1 MMRLLLM
8 DRDPAELSGI
18 RWFLHTYFP
27 GDVTIE
33 MCTSMSEAPQSIQQF
48 EPDAILLNI
57 DLFPNNRLTALNHVF
72 QKYSGAILAM
82 TTEPLFKN
90 ALKAIDLQ
98 VQHLFVKPIDLEVL
112 KQKLTTISL
121 RVPQINNAVERATDE
136 SFYYRL
142 FIDSKP
148 SSIETARHF
157 TMIEPEHSETLNKLF
172 NWLQQTAIHYHMQVY
187 PLSDSIVCLFL
198 TNDRK
203 IVEKDVRT
211 LIKEWRLT
219 SNSSLNIGIYDGEPT
234 TLKNMYIFTKRALH
248 QSFYEGFGHIFYAS
262 KQFEAQPFD
271 PLLTPEEQHLLIS
284 SLEEGNLEAVKTFLY
299 RLSNEGIYYEQDDL
313 RIHLTSVLA
322 QIRRFMLKYKLHE
335 KAAIEQNYRQLFHL
349 IIEHPIFYTI
359 LNGIILFTQ
368 RLIELAREARME
380 KRADYVE
387 LAIEIIDQQFQ
398 DSRLSLPFVAH
409 KLGISPNYLS
419 TIFSKKQGLP
429 FKRYLQQARIHSAMK
444 MLVETDFAISEI
456 AHLNGFEDSN
466 YFIKIFKQLIGMT
479 PNRYRKSY

>member
-1 MMRLLLM
+1 MRLLLI
-8 DRDPAELSGI
+8 DKDPTDLSGI

-33 MCTSMSEAPQSIQQF
+33 ISTTVNEALQSIQRF
-48 EPDAILLNI
+48 EPEVILLNI
-57 DLFPNNRLTALNHVF
+57 DLFSNNRLTALYRVL
-72 QKYSGAILAM
+72 QKHSGTILAM

-98 VQHLFVKPIDLEVL
+98 VAHLFVKPIDLEVL
-112 KQKLTTISL
+112 KQKLTAISL
-121 RVPQINNAVERATDE
+121 RTPKVTAVYQEATDE
-136 SFYYRL
+136 SFYYQL
-142 FIDSKP
+142 FLDSKT
-148 SSIETARHF
+148 SSLETNIHF
-157 TMIEPEHSETLNKLF
+157 TMIEPEHSEMFNKLY
-172 NWLQQTAIHYHMQVY
+172 NWLQQTPIYYHMKIY
-187 PLSDSIVCLFL
+187 PLSDRIVCLFQTDDL
-198 TNDRK
+198 K

-211 LIKEWRLT
+211 LMKEWRLT
-219 SNSSLNIGIYDGEPT
+219 NNSSLNIGIYDGEPT
-234 TLKNMYIFTKRALH
+234 TMKNMYTLTKRTLH
-248 QSFYEGFGHIFYAS
+248 QSFYEGYGHIFYAS
-262 KQFEAQPFD
+262 KQLETQPFD
-271 PLLTPEEQHLLIS
+271 PLLTPEEQQLLIS
-284 SLEEGNLEAVKTFLY
+284 SLEDGNIEAVKAFLY

-335 KAAIEQNYRQLFHL
+335 KASIEQNYRQLFHL

-359 LNGIILFTQ
+359 LNGIISFTQ

-398 DSRLSLPFVAH
+398 DSGLSLPFVAH

-419 TIFSKKQGLP
+419 TIFPKKQGLP
-429 FKRYLQQARIHSAMK
+429 FKRYLQQVRIHNATK

-456 AHLNGFEDSN
+456 AYLNGFDDSN
-466 YFIKIFKQLIGMT
+466 YFIKIFKQQIGIT
-479 PNRYRKSY
+479 PNRYRKA

>member
-1 MMRLLLM
+1 MRLLLI

-18 RWFLHTYFP
+18 QWFLHTYFP
-27 GDVTIE
+27 GDVLIE
-33 MCTSMSEAPQSIQQF
+33 MCTSITEAPKIIQQF
-48 EPDAILLNI
+48 EPEVILLNI
-57 DLFPNNRLTALNHVF
+57 DLFPNNRLTVLYRVF

-90 ALKAIDLQ
+90 ALKAIELQ
-98 VQHLFVKPIDLEVL
+98 VAHLFVKPIDLEVL
-112 KQKLTTISL
+112 KQKLTAISL
-121 RVPQINNAVERATDE
+121 RTPQVNDAYEEATDE

-142 FIDSKP
+142 FLDSTTP
-148 SSIETARHF
+148 SIETDIHF
-157 TMIEPEHSETLNKLF
+157 TMIEPEHPETLDKLY
-172 NWLQQTAIHYHMQVY
+172 NWLQQTPIHYHMQVY
-187 PLSDSIVCLFL
+187 PLSDRIVCLFQ
-198 TNDRK
+198 TNDVK

-211 LIKEWRLT
+211 LMKEWRLT

-234 TLKNMYIFTKRALH
+234 TLKNMYTLTKRALH

-271 PLLTPEEQHLLIS
+271 PLLTPEEQQLLIS
-284 SLEEGNLEAVKTFLY
+284 SLEEGNLEAVKAFLY

-335 KAAIEQNYRQLFHL
+335 KAAIEQSYRQLFHL

-359 LNGIILFTQ
+359 LNGIISFTQ
-368 RLIELAREARME
+368 RLIELAREARLA

-387 LAIEIIDQQFQ
+387 LAIENIDQQFQ
-398 DSRLSLPFVAH
+398 DSGLSLPFVAH

-419 TIFSKKQGLP
+419 AIFSKKQGLP
-429 FKRYLQQARIHSAMK
+429 FKRYLQQVRIHNATK
-444 MLVETDFAISEI
+444 MLLDTDFAISEV
-456 AHLNGFEDSN
+456 AQLNGFEDPN
-466 YFIKIFKQLIGMT
+466 YFIKIFKQQIGIT
-479 PNRYRKSY
+479 PNRYRKS

>member
-1 MMRLLLM
+1 MRLLLI
-8 DRDPAELSGI
+8 DRDSTELSGI

-27 GDVTIE
+27 GDLTIE
-33 MCTSMSEAPQSIQQF
+33 ICTTINEAPQSIREF
-48 EPDAILLNI
+48 EPEVILLNI
-57 DLFPNNRLTALNHVF
+57 DLLSNNPLAGLYHVL
-72 QKYSGAILAM
+72 QKHTGTILAM

-98 VQHLFVKPIDLEVL
+98 VAHLFVKPIDLEVL
-112 KQKLTTISL
+112 KQKLTAISL
-121 RVPQINNAVERATDE
+121 RAPKIEAVYQEATDE
-136 SFYYRL
+136 SFYYQL
-142 FIDSKP
+142 FLDSKT
-148 SSIETARHF
+148 SSPETTIHF
-157 TMIEPEHSETLNKLF
+157 TMIEPEHSEMFNKLY
-172 NWLQQTAIHYHMQVY
+172 NWLQQTPIYYHMKIY
-187 PLSDSIVCLFL
+187 PLSDRIVCLFQTDDL
-198 TNDRK
+198 K

-211 LIKEWRLT
+211 LMKEWRLT
-219 SNSSLNIGIYDGEPT
+219 NNSSLNIGIYDGEPAT
-234 TLKNMYIFTKRALH
+234 VKKMYSLTKRALH

-262 KQFEAQPFD
+262 KQFETQPLD
-271 PLLTPEEQHLLIS
+271 PLLTPEEQQLLIS
-284 SLEEGNLEAVKTFLY
+284 SLEDGNIEAVKVFLY

-359 LNGIILFTQ
+359 LNGIISFTQ

-398 DSRLSLPFVAH
+398 DSGLSLPFVAH

-419 TIFSKKQGLP
+419 TIFSKKRGLP
-429 FKRYLQQARIHSAMK
+429 FKRYLQQVRIHNATK

-456 AHLNGFEDSN
+456 AYLNGFDDPN
-466 YFIKIFKQLIGMT
+466 YFIKIFKQQIGLT
-479 PNRYRKSY
+479 PNRYRKT